1 METDSSVLRLTTWNL
16 IMRLPF
22 YLLVLLFCAASAQAN
37 DPITKPIKQTA
48 VKEEM
53 SATAS
58 AKDEAKPVKEGK
70 ASREAKAAEA
80 ARLRDVQAADELATK
95 IADRLAAIRKDK
107 EAAAPHAAARAY
119 APPLRANGV
128 TKPKK
133 QESHGHEVH
142 WSYEGDGGP
151 IAWGKLNSANA
162 KCDTGVRQSPI
173 DIRDGIRVDLDPIQF
188 DYKPV
193 SFSVL
198 DNGHTI
204 QVSPSSG
211 NFMNVSG
218 KLFELVQFHFH
229 RPSEERVNGKLFEMV
244 VHLVHKDREGK
255 LAVVAVLLD
264 FGEAHPVIQQ
274 VWNNLPLEKNEVVK
288 ALHNLDLMQ
297 LIPKRSEYFTYMGS
311 LTTPPCS
318 EGVLWLVMKEV
329 VHISPEQSAI
339 FARLYPMNAR
349 PIQNSA
355 GRVIKESR

>member
-1 METDSSVLRLTTWNL
+1 
-16 IMRLPF
+16 MRL
-22 YLLVLLFCAASAQAN
+22 LLSFLMLSLCAVQAQAN
-37 DPITKPIKQTA
+37 DPPTKPIKQSA

-58 AKDEAKPVKEGK
+58 AKEETKPVKEGK
-70 ASREAKAAEA
+70 ANREAKAAEA
-80 ARLRDVQAADELATK
+80 ARLKEVQAADELAAK
-95 IADRLAAIRKDK
+95 IADRLAAIRKEK
-107 EAAAPHAAARAY
+107 ETVAPRPVARPY
-119 APPLRANGV
+119 APPLRHAEAA
-128 TKPKK
+128 KPKK
-133 QESHGHEVH
+133 PDAHGHNVH
-142 WSYEGDGGP
+142 WGYEGEAGP
-151 IAWGKLNSANA
+151 VAWGKLSAANA
-162 KCDTGVRQSPI
+162 KCDSGSRQSPI
-173 DIRDGIRVDLDPIQF
+173 DIRDGIRVDLDPVQF
-188 DYKPV
+188 DYKPL

-204 QVSPSSG
+204 QVSPSAG
-211 NFMNVSG
+211 NFINVSG

-229 RPSEERVNGKLFEMV
+229 RPSEERINGKLFEMV

-255 LAVVAVLLD
+255 LAVVAILLD

-288 ALHNLDLMQ
+288 AINSLDLMQ
-297 LIPKRSEYFTYMGS
+297 LIPKRGDYYTYMGS

>member
-1 METDSSVLRLTTWNL
+1 
-16 IMRLPF
+16 MRSFFYCLP
-22 YLLVLLFCAASAQAN
+22 LLLCVAQAQAN
-37 DPITKPIKQTA
+37 DPPTKPIKQPA

-58 AKDEAKPVKEGK
+58 AKDEVKPVKEGK

-80 ARLRDVQAADELATK
+80 ARLKEVQAADDLAAK
-95 IADRLAAIRKDK
+95 IAERLAAIRKDK
-107 EAAAPHAAARAY
+107 ETAAPRVIARPY
-119 APPLRANGV
+119 APPLRHGDVSKA
-128 TKPKK
+128 KK
-133 QESHGHEVH
+133 TDSHGHAH
-142 WSYEGDGGP
+142 WAYEGVGGP
-151 IAWGKLNSANA
+151 TAWGKLNPANA
-162 KCDTGVRQSPI
+162 KCDTGSRQSPI

-188 DYKPV
+188 DYKPM

-211 NFMNVSG
+211 NFINVSG
-218 KLFELVQFHFH
+218 RLFELLQFHFH
-229 RPSEERVNGKLFEMV
+229 RPSEERINGKLFEMV
-244 VHLVHKDREGK
+244 VHLVHKDRDGR

-274 VWNNLPLEKNEVVK
+274 VWNNLPLEKNDVVK
-288 ALHNLDLMQ
+288 AMSNLDLMQ
-297 LIPKRSEYFTYMGS
+297 LVPKRGEYFTYMGS

-318 EGVLWLVMKEV
+318 EDVLWMVMKEI

-349 PIQNSA
+349 PIQNTA

>member
-1 METDSSVLRLTTWNL
+1 
-16 IMRLPF
+16 MRFYFYCLP
-22 YLLVLLFCAASAQAN
+22 LLLCAAQVHAN
-37 DPITKPIKQTA
+37 DPPTKPIKQTA
-48 VKEEM
+48 IKEEM

-58 AKDEAKPVKEGK
+58 AKEEVKPIKEGK

-80 ARLRDVQAADELATK
+80 ARLREVQAADDLAAK
-95 IADRLAAIRKDK
+95 IADRLAAIRKEK
-107 EAAAPHAAARAY
+107 EMTPARVIARPY
-119 APPLRANGV
+119 APPLRHGEVAKV
-128 TKPKK
+128 KKP
-133 QESHGHEVH
+133 EAHGHDVH
-142 WSYEGDGGP
+142 WGYEGAGGP
-151 IAWGKLNSANA
+151 IAWGKLNPANA
-162 KCDTGVRQSPI
+162 KCDSGNRQSPI

-193 SFSVL
+193 NFSVL

-204 QVSPSSG
+204 QVSPTAG
-211 NFMNVSG
+211 NFINVSG
-218 KLFELVQFHFH
+218 KLFELIQFHFH
-229 RPSEERVNGKLFEMV
+229 RPSEERINGKLFEMV
-244 VHLVHKDREGK
+244 VHLVHKDREGR

-288 ALHNLDLMQ
+288 AMSSLDLMQ
-297 LIPKRSEYFTYMGS
+297 LLPKRGEYYTYMGS

-329 VHISPEQSAI
+329 VHISPEQSSI

-349 PIQNSA
+349 PIQNTA

>member
-1 METDSSVLRLTTWNL
+1 
-16 IMRLPF
+16 MRLSF
-22 YLLVLLFCAASAQAN
+22 YLLTMLMWAAQAQAN
-37 DPITKPIKQTA
+37 DPPTKPIKQSS

-58 AKDEAKPVKEGK
+58 AKEETKPVKAGK

-80 ARLRDVQAADELATK
+80 ARQKEVQAADELAMK
-95 IADRLAAIRKDK
+95 IADRLAAIRKEK
-107 EAAAPHAAARAY
+107 ETAAPHPAARAY
-119 APPLRANGV
+119 APPRRPAGV
-128 TKPKK
+128 PKPKK
-133 QESHGHEVH
+133 PEAHGHEVH
-142 WSYEGDGGP
+142 WAYEGEGGP
-151 IAWGKLNSANA
+151 MAWGKLNAVNA
-162 KCDTGVRQSPI
+162 KCDTGTRQSPI

-211 NFMNVSG
+211 NFLNVSG

-229 RPSEERVNGKLFEMV
+229 RPSEERINGKLFEMV

-255 LAVVAVLLD
+255 LAVVAVLLG
-264 FGEAHPVIQQ
+264 FGES
-274 VWNNLPLEKNEVVK
+274 
-288 ALHNLDLMQ
+288 LMQ
-297 LIPKRSEYFTYMGS
+297 LIPKRGEYYTYMGS

-349 PIQNSA
+349 PIQNGA

>member
-1 METDSSVLRLTTWNL
+1 
-16 IMRLPF
+16 MRLFF
-22 YLLVLLFCAASAQAN
+22 YCLPLLLCATQVHAN
-37 DPITKPIKQTA
+37 DPPTKPIKQTA

-58 AKDEAKPVKEGK
+58 AREENKPVKEGK

-80 ARLRDVQAADELATK
+80 ARVKEVQAADELAAK
-95 IADRLAAIRKDK
+95 IADRLAAIRKEK
-107 EAAAPHAAARAY
+107 ETAAPRAVARNY
-119 APPLRANGV
+119 APPLHNGASN
-128 TKPKK
+128 KAKK
-133 QESHGHEVH
+133 QESHGHDVH
-142 WSYEGDGGP
+142 WAYEGVGGP
-151 IAWGKLNSANA
+151 IAWGKLSPANA
-162 KCDTGVRQSPI
+162 KCDLGNRQSPI

-204 QVSPSSG
+204 QVSPSAG
-211 NFMNVSG
+211 NFINVSG
-218 KLFELVQFHFH
+218 RLFELLQFHFH
-229 RPSEERVNGKLFEMV
+229 RPSEERINGKLFEMV

-264 FGEAHPVIQQ
+264 FGEAHNVIQQ

-288 ALHNLDLMQ
+288 AMSNLDLMQ
-297 LIPKRSEYFTYMGS
+297 LIPKRGEYFTYMGS

-318 EGVLWLVMKEV
+318 EGVLWLVMKEA
-329 VHISPEQSAI
+329 VHISPEQSSI

-349 PIQNSA
+349 PIQNTA

>member
-1 METDSSVLRLTTWNL
+1 
-16 IMRLPF
+16 MRLSF
-22 YLLVLLFCAASAQAN
+22 YLLAMLMWAAQAQAN
-37 DPITKPIKQTA
+37 DPPTKPIKQSA

-58 AKDEAKPVKEGK
+58 AKEETKPAKESK
-70 ASREAKAAEA
+70 ASKESKAAEA
-80 ARLRDVQAADELATK
+80 ARQKEVQAADELAAK

-107 EAAAPHAAARAY
+107 EAAAPHPVARPY
-119 APPLRANGV
+119 APPLRLADV
-128 TKPKK
+128 AKPKK
-133 QESHGHEVH
+133 QEAHGHEIH
-142 WSYEGDGGP
+142 WSYEGEGGP
-151 IAWGKLNSANA
+151 MAWGKLNAANT
-162 KCDTGVRQSPI
+162 KCDTGTRQSPI
-173 DIRDGIRVDLDPIQF
+173 DIRDGIRVELDPIQF

-211 NFMNVSG
+211 NFLNVSG

-229 RPSEERVNGKLFEMV
+229 RPSEERINGKLFEMV

-255 LAVVAVLLD
+255 LAVVAILLD

-288 ALHNLDLMQ
+288 AINNLDLMQ
-297 LIPKRSEYFTYMGS
+297 LIPKRGDYFTYMGS

-318 EGVLWLVMKEV
+318 EGVLWMVMKEV

>member
-1 METDSSVLRLTTWNL
+1 
-16 IMRLPF
+16 MRISF
-22 YLLVLLFCAASAQAN
+22 YFLVLFVCAAQAQAN
-37 DPITKPIKQTA
+37 DPPTKPIKQSA

-58 AKDEAKPVKEGK
+58 ARDEIKSVKEGK
-70 ASREAKAAEA
+70 SSREAKASEA
-80 ARLRDVQAADELATK
+80 ARLKEVQAADELAMK

-107 EAAAPHAAARAY
+107 ETAPRQIARPYVPAPHH
-119 APPLRANGV
+119 NGEA
-128 TKPKK
+128 KPKK
-133 QESHGHEVH
+133 KESSGHDVH
-142 WSYEGDGGP
+142 WSYEGEGGP
-151 IAWGKLNSANA
+151 MAWGKLSAANA
-162 KCDTGVRQSPI
+162 KCDSGSRQSPI

-211 NFMNVSG
+211 NFLNVSG

-274 VWNNLPLEKNEVVK
+274 VWNNLPLEKNEMVK
-288 ALHNLDLMQ
+288 AINSLDLMQ
-297 LIPKRSEYFTYMGS
+297 LIPKRGEYFTYMGS